1 MAMWKI
7 IALQEKVLV
16 FPLSSLD
23 VWTLACSS
31 KGLQEQ
37 AERLLCVITG
47 AQVKYAHCCRDFAE
61 TYDFMA
67 KVEWILWGPNIFMK
81 RNPMRDNSFLLFSR
95 ATRAHI
101 GTICCTLGFLV
112 RNPPAPAKV
121 CSINSLILWGPQ
133 VIICNNIILPTQ
145 ALNLCCIW

>member
-1 MAMWKI
+1 M
-7 IALQEKVLV
+7 LV
-16 FPLSSLD
+16 FPLSGLD
-23 VWTLACSS
+23 VWTLARSS

-47 AQVKYAHCCRDFAE
+47 AQDKYARRRRDFAE

-81 RNPMRDNSFLLFSR
+81 RNPMRDNSFLLFGR

-121 CSINSLILWGPQ
+121 WSINSLILWRSSSHYLQRHYSPHTGLEP
-133 VIICNNIILPTQ
+133 V
-145 ALNLCCIW
+145 LCLVGRWKRWEQS